1 MHTVNIILSSTATTP
16 GKIIRF
22 INGYYYNHA
31 SLSFDDDYNHFYTFA
46 RKYNNTPFVGGYLE
60 EKPIYLSRGR
70 KKKVDVR
77 IYKIEISSKQ
87 YQQFKK
93 DLVEIKNDPEYLYDI
108 VGTVLFP
115 FHLNFPIYKAYNCCE
130 FVMNMLEKEKIVP
143 LTKKPCFYAPQDID
157 ELLKEHLFYEG
168 EIAKIATVELD
179 PDDPFFIRKSL
190 WFHLSRA
197 TKNLFILIKRCIKS

>member
-93 DLVEIKNDPEYLYDI
+93 DFSSK
-108 VGTVLFP
+108 
-115 FHLNFPIYKAYNCCE
+115 
-130 FVMNMLEKEKIVP
+130 
-143 LTKKPCFYAPQDID
+143 
-157 ELLKEHLFYEG
+157 
-168 EIAKIATVELD
+168 
-179 PDDPFFIRKSL
+179 
-190 WFHLSRA
+190 LS
-197 TKNLFILIKRCIKS
+197 NL